1 MNFFRMMVCLLG
13 LIVMGNTAQAQSVQD
28 LIAQGDKLA
37 LKDFNDTK
45 ALDVFLQADKV
56 SPNNWEVLW
65 RLSRSYVDIGEHLPA
80 TTDAQKKEIE
90 HKYQLAFDYADKA
103 VKLAPEKSVTYL
115 RRAIANG
122 RIALSKGV
130 FSVIGIVKDVK
141 ADLEKGIKLNNGGV
155 DVQATLHYV
164 LGRTHTKVCEKSKFI
179 RVPLGLGWGD
189 MDVAFAEFQ
198 KAIEM
203 RPGFRMYRLDYA
215 KALIEED
222 EYQKAKEQLY
232 KIRSCP
238 ILDED
243 DSQVAT
249 DAAALIEK
257 IKNK

>member
-1 MNFFRMMVCLLG
+1 MYFFRVAVWLFGLVLLG
-13 LIVMGNTAQAQSVQD
+13 GVLQAQSAQD

-37 LKDFNDTK
+37 LKDFNDAK
-45 ALDVFLQADKV
+45 ALEVFLQADKV
-56 SPNNWEVLW
+56 SPNNWEILW
-65 RLSRSYVDIGEHLPA
+65 RISRAYVDIGEHLPA
-80 TTDAQKKEIE
+80 NTDAQKKEVE
-90 HKYQLAFDYADKA
+90 HKYQLAYDYADQA
-103 VKLAPEKSVTYL
+103 CKLAPEKSVTYL

-141 ADLEKGIKLNNGGV
+141 ADIEKGIKLNNGGV
-155 DVQATLHYV
+155 EVQATLHYV
-164 LGRTHTKVCEKSKFI
+164 LGRTHAKVCEKSKFI
-179 RVPLGLGWGD
+179 RIPLGLGWGD

-198 KAIEM
+198 KAVDM

-222 EYQKAKEQLY
+222 QYQKAKEQLY

-243 DSQVAT
+243 DNQVAAE
-249 DAAALIEK
+249 AATLIEK